1 MSKKSSD
8 EKVISAEKAS
18 EMAKNIWLA
27 GLGAYGKA
35 FDGASEKYDMVN
47 ERYEKMS
54 KETTKLFDDLVAKGK
69 KLNLHNQE
77 KISEAKTKTTS
88 SIEDRI
94 NKVRSSL
101 HMGGGVSSAE
111 IAHLSEKLDALAE
124 KVDALLDASSVHK
137 KTTKRTSAAA

>member
-8 EKVISAEKAS
+8 EKVISTEKAS

-54 KETTKLFDDLVAKGK
+54 KETSKLFDELVAKGK

-77 KISEAKTKTTS
+77 KISEAKSKTTS

-101 HMGGGVSSAE
+101 HIGSGVSSAE
-111 IAHLSEKLDALAE
+111 IAHLNAKLDALTE
-124 KVDALLDASSVHK
+124 KVDALLDTAVHK
-137 KTTKRTSAAA
+137 KTTKRTSSAA